1 MVMELIKGKELFDRI
16 SEIEHYDE
24 NVARKIF
31 KELLTAIEY
40 LHL

>member
-16 SEIEHYDE
+16 SEIEKYNE

-40 LHL
+40 LHQ